1 MKLNYCSNCFS
12 SASLSSDN
20 VDNSINAAGVFK
32 GSTKRK
38 LIMPLEQYAMLLFGN
53 KSEWNNKYCDN
64 IKSHREYYSK
74 FYTTAQLK
82 FFSAGKEYAIER
94 KHKVKKRD
102 LLNDKLRNNDTNK
115 NSQIFEPKNNNEK
128 VENESSMMSHVAIK
142 VPVHNDETMLA
153 SNSFIDSSTI
163 HDGTKKRNEQK
174 TVILKVIQFIGQL
187 PPSVSS
193 DEVEHCTVSTVE
205 NSSSIEKDDND
216 FNAYKVDNIEEK
228 TVQSDVDD
236 GDGVGVEPKIDR
248 NVKDE
253 EVNDEN
259 KKEHNKKV
267 KGRLYDKNYRV
278 ESPPQVIATVKQTK
292 HHTML
297 IQEVAVAVAAAGD
310 NNKIQEVKSYRV
322 ESPDTCSV
330 DTNNNIVINQNEVL
344 VQEICESSSSESIK
358 NEPQPTPTIEAVP
371 LVKVINIQELPSE
384 KVITSSST
392 SSSSSAASTEESITS
407 KIECKTGKKLN
418 KAEEAI
424 IEALYNPELLQRNNN
439 RFLDVITEES
449 CDGSDVDRQ
458 SNDNKLND
466 AGGSDDDNDN
476 GDVFFDISMESAKKP
491 PLFRKR
497 SNIHRKQIPAEQP
510 VLINTKII
518 ETNTI
523 QESCNKWETSQG
535 DSELQAE
542 LVYLN
547 STSSS
552 CTDLD
557 ERSDI
562 TDTEGEDENENET
575 SDDTEIN
582 SMLDNLTLPPLD
594 DFVLDP
600 PIEFK
605 FQQPTSVHQTLS
617 YQQESTTE
625 QKLPNILEEDEE
637 QTQQC
642 TLEISESQQRIEDVN
657 KELHHMCTEHNEQQ
671 QHNYQKHIKS
681 TEIVL
686 SASLS
691 PLKSMLDNNK
701 FVDKT
706 EISVDKHK
714 TFEGR
719 TLIYD
724 SGLTLSSF
732 KRTNSSDS
740 SSDSTKSGSTTNSQC
755 TIIRQ
760 SSIIDIVLPLSEL
773 CMTAMGKHNFRR
785 ETEETTPKYTIYKT
799 KNSLSLNAPTIP
811 VITEIEL
818 MYEHD
823 DEQHQ
828 DKLPDKSITLLQVA
842 PDISFT
848 LPNHHDNKRWY
859 GLQSSVIPNLLVAL
873 SPMQKQYMIKTEQYN
888 NTSSPIADLLLDM
901 HNKFVERRA
910 YHETI
915 KSTNTNGNSFTEPSH
930 LLNIVKVP
938 ESRQLE
944 FANKPDNFV
953 NETQRKSKS
962 KSVESDTVQVLT
974 SNISANRVHFVGNNK
989 TDDQNKS
996 DITSLYQNK
1005 DILASGNS
1013 SGSSTSVGANDH
1025 NHNIKMNS
1033 IRNCILRDEFFKN
1046 PSVPIQ
1052 LADDYVD
1059 TKQCELQNE
1068 LKTLEAERQ
1077 KIEEELKNIQSLKHF
1092 KNEEHLFNQRKLP
1105 LNISSNMSFNKDNTT
1120 NSTDNHFYSEQMS
1133 SDNRLSKTSSS
1144 DFNEFINSNE
1154 QLQREMHD
1162 EWQHKVLERNERKL
1176 HRILKITTVSS
1187 EYISNVDCHNG
1198 ERRTSEL
1205 GKYFPIEN
1213 EFLSKVKERR
1223 KRLSLQSD
1231 SDLNSSTE
1239 SLHHQNE
1246 ELNKEQIL
1254 KKSQK
1259 LTQNKENIPVHLK
1272 EFLNYYDEEIQLNEE
1287 SNENSDDGGEFG
1299 KHLSFALLFG
1309 SLCVA
1314 GFYIGRYFF

>member
-1 MKLNYCSNCFS
+1 MPRKNRRKFFKSN
-12 SASLSSDN
+12 N
-20 VDNSINAAGVFK
+20 
-32 GSTKRK
+32 
-38 LIMPLEQYAMLLFGN
+38 
-53 KSEWNNKYCDN
+53 NNKNVAKENASDVQSA
-64 IKSHREYYSK
+64 IKAEEN
-74 FYTTAQLK
+74 A
-82 FFSAGKEYAIER
+82 
-94 KHKVKKRD
+94 
-102 LLNDKLRNNDTNK
+102 
-115 NSQIFEPKNNNEK
+115 NENENLESISENASTS
-128 VENESSMMSHVAIK
+128 VENESSSTMSHVAIK

-153 SNSFIDSSTI
+153 ANSFIDSSTI
-163 HDGTKKRNEQK
+163 RDGTKKRNEQK
-174 TVILKVIQFIGQL
+174 TVITLKVIQFIGQL
-187 PPSVSS
+187 PQSVPSDV
-193 DEVEHCTVSTVE
+193 VEHCTVSTVE

-253 EVNDEN
+253 EVSDDEN
-259 KKEHNKKV
+259 EKEHNKKV

-297 IQEVAVAVAAAGD
+297 IQEVAAAGD

-330 DTNNNIVINQNEVL
+330 DTNNNKVINQNEVL

-358 NEPQPTPTIEAVP
+358 NEPQPTPTIEAEVP
-371 LVKVINIQELPSE
+371 QVKVINIQELPSE
-384 KVITSSST
+384 KVTSSSST
-392 SSSSSAASTEESITS
+392 SSSASTDESITS

-439 RFLDVITEES
+439 RLLDVITEES

-476 GDVFFDISMESAKKP
+476 RDVFFDISMESAKKP

-497 SNIHRKQIPAEQP
+497 SNIHRKQIAAEQP

-518 ETNTI
+518 ETNTV

-562 TDTEGEDENENET
+562 TDTEGEDENET
-575 SDDTEIN
+575 SEDTEIN
-582 SMLDNLTLPPLD
+582 SMLENLTLPPLD

-605 FQQPTSVHQTLS
+605 FQQPTSVHQTSS

-642 TLEISESQQRIEDVN
+642 TLEISESQQCIEDVN

-671 QHNYQKHIKS
+671 QQNYQKHIKS

-686 SASLS
+686 STPVS
-691 PLKSMLDNNK
+691 PSKSMSDNNK

-706 EISVDKHK
+706 EISVDKHR
-714 TFEGR
+714 TIEGR
-719 TLIYD
+719 TLIYN

-799 KNSLSLNAPTIP
+799 QNSQSQNAPTIP

-818 MYEHD
+818 MYDHE
-823 DEQHQ
+823 DEQNQNH
-828 DKLPDKSITLLQVA
+828 LPDKSITLLQVA

-848 LPNHHDNKRWY
+848 LPNNTDKRWY

-888 NTSSPIADLLLDM
+888 NTTSPIADLLLDM

-915 KSTNTNGNSFTEPSH
+915 NSTNTNGNSFTEPSH

-944 FANKPDNFV
+944 FTNKPDNFV
-953 NETQRKSKS
+953 NENQRKSKS

-974 SNISANRVHFVGNNK
+974 SNVSANNCVQSHNK
-989 TDDQNKS
+989 IDDQNKS

-1005 DILASGNS
+1005 DILASGSS
-1013 SGSSTSVGANDH
+1013 SGTRVSAVDH
-1025 NHNIKMNS
+1025 NQNIKMNS

-1120 NSTDNHFYSEQMS
+1120 NSNDNHFYSEQMS

-1198 ERRTSEL
+1198 ERRASEL

-1246 ELNKEQIL
+1246 ELNKKQIL
-1254 KKSQK
+1254 KNSQK
-1259 LTQNKENIPVHLK
+1259 VTQNKENIPVHLQ
-1272 EFLNYYDEEIQLNEE
+1272 EFLNYCDEEIQLNEE
-1287 SNENSDDGGEFG
+1287 SNNSDDGGEFG
-1299 KHLSFALLFG
+1299 KHLSFVLLFG

>member
-1 MKLNYCSNCFS
+1 MPRKN
-12 SASLSSDN
+12 
-20 VDNSINAAGVFK
+20 
-32 GSTKRK
+32 KRK
-38 LIMPLEQYAMLLFGN
+38 FF
-53 KSEWNNKYCDN
+53 KSNNN
-64 IKSHREYYSK
+64 S
-74 FYTTAQLK
+74 
-82 FFSAGKEYAIER
+82 
-94 KHKVKKRD
+94 
-102 LLNDKLRNNDTNK
+102 NK
-115 NSQIFEPKNNNEK
+115 NVAKENASNVQSATQAELEK
-128 VENESSMMSHVAIK
+128 ENVEENVESIKENASTSVANESSMMSHIAIK

-153 SNSFIDSSTI
+153 SNSFIDSSP
-163 HDGTKKRNEQK
+163 KK
-174 TVILKVIQFIGQL
+174 TVITLKVIQFIGQL
-187 PPSVSS
+187 PQGGPS
-193 DEVEHCTVSTVE
+193 DDGEHCRVSTV
-205 NSSSIEKDDND
+205 NNSSIEKDDND
-216 FNAYKVDNIEEK
+216 FNAYKVDGSEEK
-228 TVQSDVDD
+228 TVQSDVND

-248 NVKDE
+248 NENE
-253 EVNDEN
+253 EKEVSDEN
-259 KKEHNKKV
+259 TKEHNKKV

-292 HHTML
+292 HYSML
-297 IQEVAVAVAAAGD
+297 IQEIAPVED
-310 NNKIQEVKSYRV
+310 HNKIQEIEIQEAKSYRV

-330 DTNNNIVINQNEVL
+330 DTNNNIITGTQNEVL

-358 NEPQPTPTIEAVP
+358 NEPQPTPTIETLVP
-371 LVKVINIQELPSE
+371 QIKVINIQELPSE
-384 KVITSSST
+384 KVL
-392 SSSSSAASTEESITS
+392 SSSSSSEESITS

-424 IEALYNPELLQRNNN
+424 IEALYNNPELLQRNNN
-439 RFLDVITEES
+439 RLLDVITEES
-449 CDGSDVDRQ
+449 CDGSDVERQ

-466 AGGSDDDNDN
+466 ADGSDDDNDN

-497 SNIHRKQIPAEQP
+497 SNIHRKQIAMEQP

-518 ETNTI
+518 ETNTVP
-523 QESCNKWETSQG
+523 ESCNKWELSEG

-562 TDTEGEDENENET
+562 TDTEGEEENET
-575 SDDTEIN
+575 SEDTESN
-582 SMLDNLTLPPLD
+582 SMLENLTLPPLD
-594 DFVLDP
+594 DFVMDP

-605 FQQPTSVHQTLS
+605 FQQSTSVHQTLS
-617 YQQESTTE
+617 YQQESTAE
-625 QKLPNILEEDEE
+625 QKLPNIIEEDEE
-637 QTQQC
+637 QQQPLQPPQQQQC
-642 TLEISESQQRIEDVN
+642 TLDISESQQCIEDVN

-671 QHNYQKHIKS
+671 QQQHQHYQKHIKG
-681 TEIVL
+681 TEINL
-686 SASLS
+686 SA
-691 PLKSMLDNNK
+691 PLPSSKSMLDNTK
-701 FVDKT
+701 YFDKN
-706 EISVDKHK
+706 ELSHDKPK
-714 TFEGR
+714 QQYEGR

-732 KRTNSSDS
+732 TRTNSSDS

-760 SSIIDIVLPLSEL
+760 SSIIDNVQPLSEL
-773 CMTAMGKHNFRR
+773 CMTAMGKHNFTH
-785 ETEETTPKYTIYKT
+785 EIEETTTTTASPKYTIYKT
-799 KNSLSLNAPTIP
+799 KNCQSLNAPTIP

-818 MYEHD
+818 MYAHD

-828 DKLPDKSITLLQVA
+828 DKQPDKSITLLQVA

-848 LPNHHDNKRWY
+848 IPNRDDKRWY
-859 GLQSSVIPNLLVAL
+859 GLQSSAIPNLLVAL

-915 KSTNTNGNSFTEPSH
+915 KSTNTNGNSFTEASH

-938 ESRQLE
+938 ESQSRQLDIT
-944 FANKPDNFV
+944 NKPDNFA

-962 KSVESDTVQVLT
+962 KSVESDTVQVPVA
-974 SNISANRVHFVGNNK
+974 SNNAGVHLSVYNQIK
-989 TDDQNKS
+989 DTNKS
-996 DITSLYQNK
+996 KDITSLYQNK
-1005 DILASGNS
+1005 VILAS
-1013 SGSSTSVGANDH
+1013 SGSSGSSVGVVVGGDDNSQ
-1025 NHNIKMNS
+1025 NIKMNS
-1033 IRNCILRDEFFKN
+1033 IRNCILRDEFFKM

-1105 LNISSNMSFNKDNTT
+1105 LNTSCNMSFNNKDNTT
-1120 NSTDNHFYSEQMS
+1120 TNDNHNFYSELMN
-1133 SDNRLSKTSSS
+1133 SDTNRLSKTSSS

-1198 ERRTSEL
+1198 ERRASDL
-1205 GKYFPIEN
+1205 AKYYPIEN

-1246 ELNKEQIL
+1246 RERAVKNLQQ
-1254 KKSQK
+1254 SS
-1259 LTQNKENIPVHLK
+1259 TQNKENIPVHLQ
-1272 EFLNYYDEEIQLNEE
+1272 EFLNYCDEEIQLNEE
-1287 SNENSDDGGEFG
+1287 TNNSDDGGEFG
-1299 KHLSFALLFG
+1299 KQLSFVLLFG